1 MKLHHLRTF
10 VAVYEE
16 ATFTAAALRE
26 HATQSG
32 LSMQIKELEQRL
44 GADLFVRSRSGVEPT
59 LAGRRLYAHA
69 VDILKSV
76 SAAQRDIEGLAAT
89 VSGQIR
95 IGLMPTFTRA
105 VLAPTLKDFSA
116 SFPEVSVQII
126 EAYSAGLLR
135 DVASGGL
142 DFAVVPSGRLESGL
156 NARHLA
162 SDMELFVAGRAAGLQ
177 HLSPLTLTGQK
188 GLKLVLPGTENARR
202 AKIDTYI
209 NAYGLDVAAIMEL
222 DTMFGTLE
230 LVANSDW
237 TTIAPAILCYPDLDG
252 TARTLHPITEPA
264 MPLDYLLVSSST
276 RALSQVAGLF
286 AEELTRQTTAMIA
299 DCHRCLAGGAVG

>member
-1 MKLHHLRTF
+1 MKLQHLRTF

-16 ATFTAAALRE
+16 ATFTAAAARE
-26 HATQSG
+26 NATQSG
-32 LSMQIKELEQRL
+32 LSMQIKELEQSL
-44 GADLFVRSRSGVEPT
+44 GSSLFVRSRSGVEPT
-59 LAGRRLYAHA
+59 AAGKRLYAHA

-76 SAAQRDIEGLAAT
+76 SAARRDVEALSGT
-89 VSGQIR
+89 VSGQIKV
-95 IGLMPTFTRA
+95 GLMPTFTRA
-105 VLAPTLKDFSA
+105 VLGPTLKAFAAD
-116 SFPEVSVQII
+116 FPEVTVGVA
-126 EAYSAGLLR
+126 EAYSAVLLR
-135 DVASGGL
+135 DVARGAL
-142 DFAVVPSGRLESGL
+142 DFAVVPSGQLEPGL

-162 SDMELFVAGRAAGLQ
+162 SDMELFVTGASAGLP
-177 HLSPLTLTGQK
+177 HLQPVALTSLK
-188 GLKLVLPGTENARR
+188 GLKLVLPGPENARR

-237 TTIAPAILCYPDLDG
+237 STIAPAILCYPDLDG
-252 TARTLHPITEPA
+252 KTRALHPITEPA

-286 AEELTRQTTAMIA
+286 ADELTRQTDRMIA
-299 DCHRCLAGGAVG
+299 DCHRRLRAGGA